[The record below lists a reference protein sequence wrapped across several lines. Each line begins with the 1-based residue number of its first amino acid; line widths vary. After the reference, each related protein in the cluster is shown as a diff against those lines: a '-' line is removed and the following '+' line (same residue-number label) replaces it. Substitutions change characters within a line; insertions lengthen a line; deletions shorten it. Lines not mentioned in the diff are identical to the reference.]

1 MQPDGNAVES
11 ARQEGG
17 GQADVFELA
26 GLEDEHI
33 GKALHSAMGNKSKAA
48 RLLGISRKT
57 LYNKLMRGTSGEG
70 RGKAGQR

>member
-1 MQPDGNAVES
+1 MQPDGNAVGS

-26 GLEDEHI
+26 RLEDEHI

-57 LYNKLMRGTSGEG
+57 LLRAHARHE
-70 RGKAGQR
+70 RRRPGKAGQR